1 MIDYYVQLFLD
12 QLNVERGVSKNTS
25 ASYSRDLAQFCSFLE
40 KRGVAEPSGIDE
52 SCVVAYLDH
61 LRKERYSQAS
71 VARKMSVVRSF
82 VKFLCAEKQ
91 IKKSPITSIESL
103 QPPRRLPKALDVDE
117 MSRLLKAPDVR
128 DKFGLRDRAMLETLY
143 ATGLRVSELI
153 NIKMDDLNL
162 KMGFL
167 RCVGKG
173 DKERIVPIGEIAIE
187 CIGAYV
193 ERVRGELSN
202 GERSE
207 YLFLTK
213 RGAPMSRVM
222 FWKIIKKYALEAGI
236 TRELTP
242 HTLRHSFA
250 VHLLERG
257 ADLRSLQE
265 MLGHAS
271 IGTTQIYTHVTRDYL
286 HEIYKET
293 HPRA

>member
-1 MIDYYVQLFLD
+1 M
-12 QLNVERGVSKNTS
+12 S
-25 ASYSRDLAQFCSFLE
+25 A
-40 KRGVAEPSGIDE
+40 
-52 SCVVAYLDH
+52 
-61 LRKERYSQAS
+61 
-71 VARKMSVVRSF
+71 VRSF
-82 VKFLCAEKQ
+82 IKFLCSEKQ
-91 IKKSPITSIESL
+91 IRKSPLAQLESIK
-103 QPPRRLPKALDVDE
+103 PPKRLPKALDVDE
-117 MSRLLKAPDVR
+117 TSRLLKAPDMR

-143 ATGLRVSELI
+143 ASGLRVSELI
-153 NIKMDDLNL
+153 NIKIDDLNL

-167 RCVGKG
+167 RCIGKG

-193 ERVRGELSN
+193 DRVRGEFCN